1 MLTKDGG
8 IPLNPHFIILIYS
21 REKILM
27 SKRKTIIAEEAL
39 VSLLQSKDERGFS
52 ILYDN
57 YSSALY
63 GVILKIVRSE
73 EIASDVMQDAF
84 VKIWKNI
91 EAYNRTKGTLFTWIL
106 NVARN
111 TAIDRI
117 RSQEFQN
124 SQKNQDL
131 DTSVNFIDNQGSS
144 QFDVDAIGIKKVVEN
159 LRPEYQQMIDLLYFQ
174 GYTQAEVADEFGI
187 PLGTVKT
194 RVKAAIVQLRQ
205 YFVGFGI
212 VFLFGLL
219 ATII

>member
-1 MLTKDGG
+1 
-8 IPLNPHFIILIYS
+8 
-21 REKILM
+21 M
-27 SKRKTIIAEEAL
+27 SKRKTTIAEEAL

-63 GVILKIVRSE
+63 GVVLKIVRSE
-73 EIASDVMQDAF
+73 EIAADVMQDAF

-124 SQKNQDL
+124 SQRNQDL
-131 DTSVNFIDNQGSS
+131 DTSINFIDNQENS
-144 QFDVDAIGIKKVVEN
+144 QFDIDAIGIRKVVEN
-159 LRPEYQQMIDLLYFQ
+159 LRPEYQQMIELLYFQ
-174 GYTQAEVADEFGI
+174 GYTQAEVSEEFGI

-194 RVKAAIVQLRQ
+194 RVKAAVVQLRQ
-205 YFVGFGI
+205 YFI
-212 VFLFGLL
+212 EFGLVTL
-219 ATII
+219 LGFLTTII

>member
-1 MLTKDGG
+1 
-8 IPLNPHFIILIYS
+8 
-21 REKILM
+21 M
-27 SKRKTIIAEEAL
+27 SKRKTIIAEDAL

-73 EIASDVMQDAF
+73 EVADDVMQDAF
-84 VKIWKNI
+84 VKIWRNI
-91 EAYNRTKGTLFTWIL
+91 EGYNRTKGTLFTWIL

-131 DTSVNFIDNQGSS
+131 DSTINFIDNQGGS
-144 QFDVDAIGIKKVVEN
+144 QFDIDAIGLKKVVEN
-159 LRPEYQQMIDLLYFQ
+159 LRPEHQQIIDLLYFK
-174 GYTQAEVADEFGI
+174 GYTQVEVAEEFGI

-205 YFVGFGI
+205 FFIELGLVSLLGF
-212 VFLFGLL
+212 FAL
-219 ATII
+219 

>member
-1 MLTKDGG
+1 
-8 IPLNPHFIILIYS
+8 
-21 REKILM
+21 M
-27 SKRKTIIAEEAL
+27 SKRKTIIAEDAL
-39 VSLLQSKDERGFS
+39 VALLQSKDQRGFS

-73 EIASDVMQDAF
+73 DIAADVMQDSF

-91 EAYNRTKGTLFTWIL
+91 EGYNRSKGTLFTWIL

-124 SQKNQDL
+124 SQRNQDI
-131 DTSVNFIDNQGSS
+131 DSSINFIDNQESS
-144 QFDVDAIGIKKVVEN
+144 QFDVDAIGLKKVVEH
-159 LRPEYQQMIDLLYFQ
+159 LRPEHQQMIELLYFK

-205 YFVGFGI
+205 YFVQ
-212 VFLFGLL
+212 FGLVL
-219 ATII
+219 LSAILDKWI

>member
-1 MLTKDGG
+1 
-8 IPLNPHFIILIYS
+8 
-21 REKILM
+21 M

-39 VSLLQSKDERGFS
+39 VSLLQSKDQRGFS

-73 EIASDVMQDAF
+73 EIAADVMQDAF

-91 EAYNRTKGTLFTWIL
+91 EGYNRTKGTLFTWIL

-124 SQKNQDL
+124 SQRNQDL
-131 DTSVNFIDNQGSS
+131 ESTINMIDNQENS
-144 QFDVDAIGIKKVVEN
+144 QFDIDAIGVKKVVQN

-174 GYTQAEVADEFGI
+174 GYTQAEVSEEFGI

-205 YFVGFGI
+205 YFVGLSL
-212 VFLFGLL
+212 VQLL
-219 ATII
+219 AIIDKLI

>member
-1 MLTKDGG
+1 MDKK
-8 IPLNPHFIILIYS
+8 
-21 REKILM
+21 RM
-27 SKRKTIIAEEAL
+27 SKRKTIIAEDAL

-73 EIASDVMQDAF
+73 EIAADVMQDAF

-91 EAYNRTKGTLFTWIL
+91 EGYNRSKGTLFTWIL

-111 TAIDRI
+111 TAIDKI

-131 DTSVNFIDNQGSS
+131 ETSINFIDNQGSS
-144 QFDVDAIGIKKVVEN
+144 QFDVDAIGIRKVVEN
-159 LRPEYQQMIDLLYFQ
+159 LRPEHQQMIDLLYFQ
-174 GYTQAEVADEFGI
+174 GYTQAEVSEEFNI

-194 RVKAAIVQLRQ
+194 RVKAAVVQLRQ
-205 YFVGFGI
+205 YFLQAGLI
-212 VFLFGLL
+212 SLFSILE
-219 ATII
+219 TWI

>member
-1 MLTKDGG
+1 
-8 IPLNPHFIILIYS
+8 
-21 REKILM
+21 M
-27 SKRKTIIAEEAL
+27 SKRKTIIEEDAL
-39 VSLLQSKDERGFS
+39 VSLLQSKDQRGFS
-52 ILYDN
+52 ILYEN

-73 EIASDVMQDAF
+73 EIAADVMQDAF

-91 EAYNRTKGTLFTWIL
+91 EGYNRTKGTLFTWIL

-131 DTSVNFIDNQGSS
+131 ETSINFIDNQGSS
-144 QFDVDAIGIKKVVEN
+144 QFDVDAIGIRKVVEN
-159 LRPEYQQMIDLLYFQ
+159 LRPEHQQMINLLYFQ
-174 GYTQAEVADEFGI
+174 GYTQAEVSEEFGI

-194 RVKAAIVQLRQ
+194 RVKAAVVQLRQ
-205 YFVGFGI
+205 YFLQAGLI
-212 VFLFGLL
+212 SLFSILEKW
-219 ATII
+219 I

>member
-1 MLTKDGG
+1 MDKK
-8 IPLNPHFIILIYS
+8 
-21 REKILM
+21 RM
-27 SKRKTIIAEEAL
+27 SKRKTIIAEDAL
-39 VSLLQSKDERGFS
+39 VSLLQSKDQRGFS

-73 EIASDVMQDAF
+73 EIAADVMQDAF

-91 EAYNRTKGTLFTWIL
+91 EGYNRTKGTLFTWIL

-131 DTSVNFIDNQGSS
+131 ETSINFIDNQGSS
-144 QFDVDAIGIKKVVEN
+144 QFDVDAIGIRKVVEN
-159 LRPEYQQMIDLLYFQ
+159 LRPEHQQMIDLLYFQ
-174 GYTQAEVADEFGI
+174 GYTQAEVSEEFNI

-194 RVKAAIVQLRQ
+194 RVKAAVVQLRQ
-205 YFVGFGI
+205 YFLQAGLI
-212 VFLFGLL
+212 SLFSILEKW
-219 ATII
+219 I

>member
-1 MLTKDGG
+1 
-8 IPLNPHFIILIYS
+8 
-21 REKILM
+21 M
-27 SKRKTIIAEEAL
+27 SKRKTIIAEDAL
-39 VSLLQSKDERGFS
+39 VALLQSKDQRGFS

-73 EIASDVMQDAF
+73 DIAADVMQDSF

-91 EAYNRTKGTLFTWIL
+91 EGYNRSKGTLFTWIL

-124 SQKNQDL
+124 SQRNQDI
-131 DTSVNFIDNQGSS
+131 DSSINFIDNQESS
-144 QFDVDAIGIKKVVEN
+144 QFDIDAIGLKKVVEH
-159 LRPEYQQMIDLLYFQ
+159 LRPEHQQMIELLYFK

-205 YFVGFGI
+205 YFVE
-212 VFLFGLL
+212 FGLVLLL
-219 ATII
+219 AILDKWI

>member
-1 MLTKDGG
+1 
-8 IPLNPHFIILIYS
+8 
-21 REKILM
+21 M

-63 GVILKIVRSE
+63 GVVLKIVRSE
-73 EIASDVMQDAF
+73 EIAADVMQDAF

-91 EAYNRTKGTLFTWIL
+91 QAYNRTKGTLFTWIL

-124 SQKNQDL
+124 SQRNQDL
-131 DTSVNFIDNQGSS
+131 DTSINFIDSQGGS

-159 LRPEYQQMIDLLYFQ
+159 LRPEYQQMIELLYFQ
-174 GYTQAEVADEFGI
+174 GYTQAEVSEEFGI

-194 RVKAAIVQLRQ
+194 RVKAAIIQLRQ
-205 YFVGFGI
+205 YFVELGLVLLLGI
-212 VFLFGLL
+212 L

>member
-1 MLTKDGG
+1 
-8 IPLNPHFIILIYS
+8 
-21 REKILM
+21 M

-63 GVILKIVRSE
+63 GVVLKIVRSE
-73 EIASDVMQDAF
+73 EVAADVMQDAF

-124 SQKNQDL
+124 SQRNQDL
-131 DTSVNFIDNQGSS
+131 DTSINFIDNQESS
-144 QFDVDAIGIKKVVEN
+144 QFDIDAI
-159 LRPEYQQMIDLLYFQ
+159 
-174 GYTQAEVADEFGI
+174 
-187 PLGTVKT
+187 
-194 RVKAAIVQLRQ
+194 
-205 YFVGFGI
+205 
-212 VFLFGLL
+212 
-219 ATII
+219 

>member
-1 MLTKDGG
+1 
-8 IPLNPHFIILIYS
+8 
-21 REKILM
+21 M

-63 GVILKIVRSE
+63 GVVLKIVRSE
-73 EIASDVMQDAF
+73 EIAADVMQDAF

-124 SQKNQDL
+124 SQRNQDL
-131 DTSVNFIDNQGSS
+131 DTSINFIDSQGGS

-159 LRPEYQQMIDLLYFQ
+159 LRPEYQQMIELLYFQ
-174 GYTQAEVADEFGI
+174 GYTQAEVSEEFGI

-194 RVKAAIVQLRQ
+194 RVKAAIIQLRQ
-205 YFVGFGI
+205 YFVE
-212 VFLFGLL
+212 FGLVLLLGIL

>member
-1 MLTKDGG
+1 
-8 IPLNPHFIILIYS
+8 
-21 REKILM
+21 M

-63 GVILKIVRSE
+63 GVVLKIVRSE
-73 EIASDVMQDAF
+73 EIAADVMQDAF

-124 SQKNQDL
+124 SQRNQDL
-131 DTSVNFIDNQGSS
+131 DTSINFIDSQGGS

-159 LRPEYQQMIDLLYFQ
+159 LRPEYQQMIELLYFQ
-174 GYTQAEVADEFGI
+174 GYTQAEVSEEFGI

-194 RVKAAIVQLRQ
+194 RVKAAIIQLRQ
-205 YFVGFGI
+205 YFVELGLVLLLGI
-212 VFLFGLL
+212 L

>member
-1 MLTKDGG
+1 
-8 IPLNPHFIILIYS
+8 
-21 REKILM
+21 M
-27 SKRKTIIAEEAL
+27 SKHKTLIAEEAL

-63 GVILKIVRSE
+63 GVVLKIVRSE
-73 EIASDVMQDAF
+73 EIAADVMQDAF

-124 SQKNQDL
+124 SQRNQDL
-131 DTSVNFIDNQGSS
+131 DTSINSIDNQESS
-144 QFDVDAIGIKKVVEN
+144 QFDIDAIGIKKVVEN
-159 LRPEYQQMIDLLYFQ
+159 LRPEYQQMIELLYFQ

-205 YFVGFGI
+205 HFVEFGM
-212 VFLFGLL
+212 VFLLEFL

>member
-1 MLTKDGG
+1 
-8 IPLNPHFIILIYS
+8 
-21 REKILM
+21 M
-27 SKRKTIIAEEAL
+27 SKRKTIIEEDAL
-39 VSLLQSKDERGFS
+39 VSLLQSKDQRGFS
-52 ILYDN
+52 ILYEN

-73 EIASDVMQDAF
+73 EIAADVMQDAF

-91 EAYNRTKGTLFTWIL
+91 EGYNRTKGTLFTWIL

-131 DTSVNFIDNQGSS
+131 ETSINFIDNQGNS
-144 QFDVDAIGIKKVVEN
+144 QFDVDAIGIRKVVEN
-159 LRPEYQQMIDLLYFQ
+159 LRPEHQQMINLLYFQ
-174 GYTQAEVADEFGI
+174 GYTQAEVSEEFGI

-194 RVKAAIVQLRQ
+194 RVKAAVVQLRQ
-205 YFVGFGI
+205 YFLQAGLI
-212 VFLFGLL
+212 SLFSILEKW
-219 ATII
+219 I

>member
-1 MLTKDGG
+1 
-8 IPLNPHFIILIYS
+8 
-21 REKILM
+21 M
-27 SKRKTIIAEEAL
+27 SKRKTIIAEDAL
-39 VSLLQSKDERGFS
+39 VALLQSKDQRGFS

-73 EIASDVMQDAF
+73 EIAADVMQDSF

-91 EAYNRTKGTLFTWIL
+91 DGYNRSKGTLFTWIL

-124 SQKNQDL
+124 SQRNQDI
-131 DTSVNFIDNQGSS
+131 DSSINFIDNQESS
-144 QFDVDAIGIKKVVEN
+144 QFDVDAIGLKKVVEN
-159 LRPEYQQMIDLLYFQ
+159 LRPEHQQMIELLYFK

-205 YFVGFGI
+205 YFVQ
-212 VFLFGLL
+212 FGLVL
-219 ATII
+219 LSAILDKWI

>member
-1 MLTKDGG
+1 
-8 IPLNPHFIILIYS
+8 
-21 REKILM
+21 M
-27 SKRKTIIAEEAL
+27 SKRKTIIAEDAL
-39 VSLLQSKDERGFS
+39 VSLLQSKDQRGFS

-73 EIASDVMQDAF
+73 EIAADVMQDAF

-91 EAYNRTKGTLFTWIL
+91 EGYNRTKGTLFTWIL

-131 DTSVNFIDNQGSS
+131 DSSINFIDNQGSS
-144 QFDVDAIGIKKVVEN
+144 QFDVDAIGIRKVVEN
-159 LRPEYQQMIDLLYFQ
+159 LRPEHQQMIDLLYFQ
-174 GYTQAEVADEFGI
+174 GYTQAEVAEEFNI

-194 RVKAAIVQLRQ
+194 RVKAAVVQLRQ
-205 YFVGFGI
+205 YFLQAGLI
-212 VFLFGLL
+212 SLFSILEKW
-219 ATII
+219 I